1 MYLMPV
7 MFLGIFNNFSSG
19 LSYYYFLAN
28 MISFGQQYLFK
39 LAVNEDAIHAK
50 IQENKKKPQ
59 TKSKFQ
65 QKLEQM
71 AKDRGMKPPKK

>member
-1 MYLMPV
+1 
-7 MFLGIFNNFSSG
+7 
-19 LSYYYFLAN
+19 